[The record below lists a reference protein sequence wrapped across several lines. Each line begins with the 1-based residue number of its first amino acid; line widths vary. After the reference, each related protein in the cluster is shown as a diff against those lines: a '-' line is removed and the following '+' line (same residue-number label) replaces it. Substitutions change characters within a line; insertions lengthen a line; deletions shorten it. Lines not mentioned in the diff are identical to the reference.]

1 MISTNGFIY
10 FKVYCDTEQSLTYS
24 EKLVE
29 TVGTSV
35 TLIKSMM
42 AEVAHLNLMEQHIT
56 AAIKNSVHF
65 ELIGSTGSSLHQW
78 YCERCHK
85 NLYFLMVKTNK

>member
-10 FKVYCDTEQSLTYS
+10 FKVYCVTEQSLTYS

-35 TLIKSMM
+35 TLMKSVM

-56 AAIKNSVHF
+56 ATFKIK
-65 ELIGSTGSSLHQW
+65 L
-78 YCERCHK
+78 
-85 NLYFLMVKTNK
+85 